1 MHVARIRSSHVDK
14 QGRRRDYESR
24 YLRRTYRDGGTVRH
38 ETLAN
43 LSGLPEPVTDAIEAA
58 LKGSALVPAGQ
69 AVTITASVPH
79 GHVAAVHAMAV
90 KLGLPALL
98 GPACRQRVLALAL
111 IISRVVAPA
120 SKLSTARWWAD
131 TTLGADLGAAAS
143 TDDIYAA
150 MDWLEG
156 RQDTIEAK
164 LARRHLGPEPNP
176 SRMALF
182 DLSSSWLEGRCCP
195 LAARGYSRD
204 GKKGRLQIEYGLLT
218 DPEGRPAAVRVFPG
232 NTGDPAAFTEI
243 VTVIRGKF
251 KLAKMVMVGDRGMI
265 TKARIEALNQD
276 ENGNKVPDPYGWIT
290 ALRAPAI
297 RKLMADG
304 GPLQMSLFDQQNLA
318 EITSPDYPG
327 ERLVACRNPVLAA
340 DRARTRS
347 ELLAAT
353 EKLLAPIIARVAA
366 GRLTGGGEIGVA
378 VGKVISKYNTGK
390 HFVITITDDS
400 LTVAR
405 NQAQIDDEAALDGFY
420 VLRTPIPASQLD
432 APGVITAYK
441 NLKYVERDFR
451 SIKADDLDLRPVF
464 HRLEERVKAHV
475 LICMLG
481 CYLVWHLR
489 RAWAPLTFTDEDP
502 PAATEKLLAPLIARV
517 AARRLHGAGAIGVE
531 VGMVISKYKAGK
543 HFHVEIT
550 DTTLAI
556 TRNQGQIDAEAAL
569 DGFYVLRT
577 PLPAAELDAPG
588 VVTAYKNLRYVERD
602 FRHIKSDDLDL
613 RPVFHRLEER
623 VRAHVLICMLAC
635 YLTWHLRRAWAPLTF
650 TDEDPPAPT
659 DPVLPATRSA
669 QAQAKAAYQH
679 DQYGRP

>member
-1 MHVARIRSSHVDK
+1 MGQQAAAMHVARIRGSHVDK

-43 LSGLPEPVTDAIEAA
+43 LSGLPGGVVDAIEAA
-58 LKGSALVPAGQ
+58 LKGTALVPASE

-98 GPACRQRVLALAL
+98 GPACGQRDLALAL

-120 SKLSTARWWAD
+120 SKLSTVRWWAD
-131 TTLGADLGAAAS
+131 TTLGADLGAAS

-150 MDWLEG
+150 MDWLAA
-156 RQDTIEAK
+156 RQDAIEK
-164 LARRHLGPEPNP
+164 RLAARHLGPEANP
-176 SRMALF
+176 ARMALF
-182 DLSSSWLEGRCCP
+182 DLSSSWLEGTHCP

-243 VTVIRGKF
+243 VTVIRDKF

-276 ENGNKVPDPYGWIT
+276 EDGNKVPDPYGWIT

-297 RKLMADG
+297 RKLMAEG

-327 ERLVACRNPVLAA
+327 ERLVACRNPILAA

-366 GRLTGGGEIGVA
+366 GRLTGAGEIGVA

-405 NQAQIDDEAALDGFY
+405 SQAQIDTEAALDGFY
-420 VLRTPIPASQLD
+420 VLRTPLPASQLD
-432 APGVITAYK
+432 AADVVTAYK

-475 LICMLG
+475 LICML
-481 CYLVWHLR
+481 
-489 RAWAPLTFTDEDP
+489 
-502 PAATEKLLAPLIARV
+502 
-517 AARRLHGAGAIGVE
+517 
-531 VGMVISKYKAGK
+531 
-543 HFHVEIT
+543 
-550 DTTLAI
+550 
-556 TRNQGQIDAEAAL
+556 
-569 DGFYVLRT
+569 
-577 PLPAAELDAPG
+577 
-588 VVTAYKNLRYVERD
+588 
-602 FRHIKSDDLDL
+602 
-613 RPVFHRLEER
+613 
-623 VRAHVLICMLAC
+623 AC

-650 TDEDPPAPT
+650 TDEDPPTAT
-659 DPVLPATRSA
+659 DPVAPARRSA
-669 QAQAKAAYQH
+669 AAQAKASRQH
-679 DQYGRP
+679 DEYARPYRSFRGLLDHLATLTRNQVRFATAPATVPMLAEPTSTQREAFDLIGAPIPLALK